1 MALSCCATGKAER
14 ARFELATPRGRSCF
28 QDRSLRQWEPL
39 QQMSGA
45 GIEPATS
52 ASSARRCYQLS
63 YPGQT
68 GRLEH
73 GPDWTRTSNLAV
85 KSRLH
90 CQFVLQTQS
99 AVERNRTSTPRGAL
113 RFECS
118 ASACSAT
125 TARERAMGLEPTT
138 LAWKARTLPSTPRP
152 REDVEVGF
160 EPTRERCPLPGLQPD
175 AIVQTRPLH
184 STATRP
190 ALSEAEGI

>member
-1 MALSCCATGKAER
+1 MTKKPMERLELSTSWIATRCSNPLNHGGAISPEGLEPSTDR
-14 ARFELATPRGRSCF
+14 LGGGGAILLRYGEGGEGEIRTRNAQRGRSCF
-28 QDRSLRQWEPL
+28 QDRSPRQWEPL

-45 GIEPATS
+45 GIEPAAS

-68 GRLEH
+68 GRLKH

-99 AVERNRTSTPRGAL
+99 AAERNRTSTPQGAL

-125 TARERAMGLEPTT
+125 AARKRAMGLEPMT
-138 LAWKARTLPSTPRP
+138 LAR
-152 REDVEVGF
+152 
-160 EPTRERCPLPGLQPD
+160 
-175 AIVQTRPLH
+175 
-184 STATRP
+184 
-190 ALSEAEGI
+190 

>member
-1 MALSCCATGKAER
+1 M
-14 ARFELATPRGRSCF
+14 RFELATPRGRSCF
-28 QDRSLRQWEPL
+28 QDRSPRQWEPL

-45 GIEPATS
+45 GIEPAAS

-68 GRLEH
+68 GRLGH

-85 KSRLH
+85 KSHLH

-99 AVERNRTSTPRGAL
+99 AAERNRTSTPRGAL

-125 TARERAMGLEPTT
+125 TARKRAMGLEPMT
-138 LAWKARTLPSTPRP
+138 LARQANALPSYATPARKSDSNSTMTQSGRWDSNPRHWLGRP
-152 REDVEVGF
+152 GRYHLRHARVK
-160 EPTRERCPLPGLQPD
+160 LWN
-175 AIVQTRPLH
+175 
-184 STATRP
+184 STATMP